1 VRALFWILAGLALAV
16 GLTLAAKYNAGLV
29 LLFLP
34 PYRVELS
41 LNLFILLLLA
51 AFLALYAATRM
62 AHHMVTLPAY
72 VREFKE
78 SRRRNRAREAMQEAL
93 TAFFEGRYAIA
104 EKSAASTL
112 AQGETPALAA
122 LLAARAAH
130 EQRAFDRRD
139 AYLAQAERQEDSQ
152 PVARLVTQA
161 ELLLDE
167 RQPQPALGAIKE
179 LEKHGR
185 KHSHVLRLELK
196 ALQMARNWEQ
206 VPALVTQLEKREA
219 LEPAQAAQLRANAYG
234 EILRRKASDETALRE
249 FWPKI
254 PTEHRLESKIAL
266 SGASAFAAVGDGQTA
281 VEIATRS
288 LDARWDT
295 ELARFY
301 GTCFAKDVL
310 KQTERAEKWLPEHP
324 RDAALLLAL
333 ARLCAKQ
340 ELWGK
345 ARSYLEASLAVEPG
359 AESHLLMAQLLEKLG
374 QAEEACRHYRQS
386 LELCRGER

>member
-41 LNLFILLLLA
+41 LNLFLLLLLA

-122 LLAARAAH
+122 LLVARAAH

-234 EILRRKASDETALRE
+234 EILRRKASDETALLE

-310 KQTERAEKWLPEHP
+310 KQRNRAEKWLPEHP

-359 AESHLLMAQLLEKLG
+359 AESHLLMAQLLEKPG